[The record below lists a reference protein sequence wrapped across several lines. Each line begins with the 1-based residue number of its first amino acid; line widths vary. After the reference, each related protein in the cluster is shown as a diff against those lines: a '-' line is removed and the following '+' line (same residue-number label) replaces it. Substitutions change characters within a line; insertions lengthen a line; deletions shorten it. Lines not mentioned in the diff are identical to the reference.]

1 MSLYLGV
8 DAGGSKTHA
17 VICDEQGNILGKGA
31 SGNGNHQIHRE
42 HAARNIEE
50 ACNRALQEAGAAKE
64 DISYAYFGLAGA
76 DREADYEILRPM
88 IGALGYPK
96 HAIACDTIIG
106 MRAGTSRPYGA
117 ALICGTG
124 FNSAARNRAGEEL
137 QYGGFGFLYGDGYA
151 GGSGFATLAFRAVI
165 RAWDE
170 RGPATLLTSLV
181 LEQMGYTSVEPM
193 YEDVLYGRTKIPP
206 SLVKTLF
213 LAAEAGDEVATW
225 ILENEG
231 EELAN
236 AVCTLIRRL
245 DMADEAFDI
254 VYIGSVLN
262 RPNSS
267 ILTDAIERIVAVRA
281 PHASCVR
288 LTSDPVS
295 GALLCAMDADGH
307 AVDVETEAKL
317 KAFTF
322 EQATTV

>member
-17 VICDEQGNILGKGA
+17 VICDEQGNILGKGE
-31 SGNGNHQIHRE
+31 SGNGNHQIDLE

-50 ACNRALQEAGAAKE
+50 ACKTALQEAGAAKE
-64 DISYAYFGLAGA
+64 DINFAYFGLAGA

-88 IGALGYPK
+88 IGALGFPK

-124 FNSAARNRAGEEL
+124 FNSAARNRKGEEL

-151 GGSGFATLAFRAVI
+151 GGSGFAKLAFRAVI
-165 RAWDE
+165 REWDE
-170 RGPATLLTSLV
+170 RGPATLLTPLV

-193 YEDVLYGRTKIPP
+193 YEDVLYGKTKVPP

-213 LAAEAGDEVATW
+213 QAAEAGDGVAIR
-225 ILENEG
+225 ILEAEG

-245 DMADEAFDI
+245 DMKDDVFDI

-267 ILTDAIERIVAVRA
+267 ILTDAIERIVAIRA

-295 GALLCAMDADGH
+295 GALLCAMDADGYVMD
-307 AVDVETEAKL
+307 AATEAKL

-322 EQATTV
+322 EQVTTA